1 MIDARTS
8 EALGLQPTGAL
19 LARPDGRELG
29 RWTSADTAIATAA
42 ESSVLPAVLAA
53 LTTVST
59 SSS

>member
-1 MIDARTS
+1 VIDARTS

-29 RWTSADTAIATAA
+29 RWTSADTAIAAAA

-53 LTTVST
+53 QTTVST
-59 SSS
+59 NSS